1 MDLSLEQEA
10 NVARYLIVIEVEDR
24 DEDKRLLKSTL
35 RTIADRIQMQH
46 DGEGYRPLIVHERGE
61 RNLGR
66 FRVIRDD

>member
-1 MDLSLEQEA
+1 MDLPLDQEA

-24 DEDKRLLKSTL
+24 DEDKRLLRSML

>member
-35 RTIADRIQMQH
+35 RMIADRIQMQH
-46 DGEGYRPLIVHERGE
+46 DDEGYRPLIVHERGE